1 MRPYDI
7 PRYVRMTAVQETG
20 ATVVIAML
28 VSVVL
33 ALLGT
38 VALMTSRTEVLIVG
52 NDKTHRQAFYTAE
65 SGWQVAANWLVSV
78 FPGIT
83 DSRATP
89 DVAKQLSGDPDD
101 ARTWLDLPQNP
112 NLQYA
117 LAIQFVRAVNTPGYS
132 TDFKRFDYTVD
143 TTGRWEGKAES
154 KVRIGAGKVY
164 YMGGY

>member
-1 MRPYDI
+1 MRLHRI
-7 PRYVRMTAVQETG
+7 SRYVRMMVAQETG
-20 ATVVIAML
+20 ATVVIALL

-52 NDKTHRQAFYTAE
+52 NDKLHRQAFYTAE
-65 SGWQVAANWLVSV
+65 SGWQVAANWLASV

-83 DSRATP
+83 DSRSTS

-101 ARTWLDLPQNP
+101 ARTWLELPQNP

-117 LAIQFVRAVNTPGYS
+117 LAIQFVQAVNTPGYS
-132 TDFKRFDYTVD
+132 TEFKRFDYTVD
-143 TTGRWEGKAES
+143 TTGRWQGKAEA